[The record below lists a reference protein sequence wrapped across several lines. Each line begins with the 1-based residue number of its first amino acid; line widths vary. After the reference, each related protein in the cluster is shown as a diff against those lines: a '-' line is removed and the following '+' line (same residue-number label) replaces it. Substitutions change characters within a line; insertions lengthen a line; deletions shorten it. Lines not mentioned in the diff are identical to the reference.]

1 MCRKWVEIKPVE
13 RKRITFP
20 PDVCGQGE
28 NKRMKAMI
36 VAWLSYERKLTRQ

>member
-20 PDVCGQGE
+20 PMYAVRE
-28 NKRMKAMI
+28 KNKRVKAMI